1 MDFIIRSRIAQMPTR
16 RRSPRL
22 PPDPLSRTR
31 PRYYSIQAT
40 NIKLSA
46 RGIKNIYIVYI
57 CMPKTGELTRSANSS
72 GNGTGLDVD
81 AREVK
86 VLVAIAL
93 AITGELEDAQVPV
106 RAVGR
111 GRGRDRGYDLRERV
125 AALGVPEAD
134 LVAGEVLLWRKSA
147 MTAIYIYIYPPLL
160 QLFDT

>member
-1 MDFIIRSRIAQMPTR
+1 
-16 RRSPRL
+16 
-22 PPDPLSRTR
+22 
-31 PRYYSIQAT
+31 
-40 NIKLSA
+40 
-46 RGIKNIYIVYI
+46 
-57 CMPKTGELTRSANSS
+57 MPKTGELTRSANSS